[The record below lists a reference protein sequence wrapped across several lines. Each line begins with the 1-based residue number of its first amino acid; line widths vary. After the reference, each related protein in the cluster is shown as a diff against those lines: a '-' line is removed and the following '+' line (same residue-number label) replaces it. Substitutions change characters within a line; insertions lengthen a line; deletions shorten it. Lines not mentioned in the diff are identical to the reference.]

1 MIERIVYLSIVIS
14 ASIALGFLW
23 GYRWKQK
30 KARKM
35 LEEAE
40 RLAPENLVR
49 QIKVLETFKQAVKVL
64 CPKIQDG
71 EDIEIKV
78 DYLPQ
83 KLHSIKLPT
92 KEEDED
98 TKTAEVEI
106 VRQGNARDF

>member
-1 MIERIVYLSIVIS
+1 MIERIVYLSIVIL

-23 GYRWKQK
+23 GKRYAKSKYAKNEKELTTRVQ
-30 KARKM
+30 
-35 LEEAE
+35 
-40 RLAPENLVR
+40 
-49 QIKVLETFKQAVKVL
+49 VLENFKQAVKVL

-71 EDIEIKV
+71 EDIEIKM